1 MKRYLLFCQ
10 LALLSIFQARGQVI
24 FSTGA
29 SPNGFHIE
37 TNTDVYIYGLT
48 LRPSTDLDLLSK
60 TLEISSTAAPLTPP
74 SITRVYVFNDAFS
87 FTGRVGLFYQTSE
100 LNSNT
105 ETALQVAY
113 AATSYTVTTGSVVNT
128 TTHYIYN
135 DLGSSVSFS
144 RVTAATEGALPVTL
158 VDFKARKEG
167 EIAHLYWQTS
177 AETNS
182 DHFEV
187 QRSTN
192 GKNWTAL
199 GKVNAWN
206 ESNSLRNYFYDDA
219 EPAPGINYYR
229 LKMVDRSG
237 QFANS
242 SIESLR
248 FEDRTTASLYPNPVA
263 EKLKIR
269 VDDWAKIDAIK
280 LLNTQGQTFFESGNG
295 LSNREIDM
303 KNFPSGTYLVQLTR
317 TNGSVSVLKVVKY

>member
-10 LALLSIFQARGQVI
+10 LALLSIFQAQGQII

-29 SPNGFHIE
+29 SPNGFHLE
-37 TNTDVYIYGLT
+37 TNTDVYVYGLT

-74 SITRVYVFNDAFS
+74 SISRVYVFNGAFS
-87 FTGRVGLFYQTSE
+87 FIGRVGLFYQTSE

-105 ETALQVAY
+105 EANLQVAY
-113 AATSYTVTTGSVVNT
+113 ANTSYTVTLGSLVNT

-135 DLGSSVSFS
+135 NLGSTVSFS

-158 VDFKARKEG
+158 VDFKVRKEG

-199 GKVNAWN
+199 GKVSAWN
-206 ESNSLRNYFYDDA
+206 ESNSLRNYFFDDG

-229 LKMVDRSG
+229 LKMGDRSG

-242 SIESLR
+242 PIESLR
-248 FEDRTTASLYPNPVA
+248 FEGRITASLYPNPVA
-263 EKLKIR
+263 EKLQIQ

-295 LSNREIDM
+295 LKNREIDM
-303 KNFPSGTYLVQLTR
+303 KSFPSGTYLVQLTR

>member
-87 FTGRVGLFYQTSE
+87 FIGRVGLFYQTSE

-135 DLGSSVSFS
+135 DLGSPVSVS

-158 VDFKARKEG
+158 VDFKARK
-167 EIAHLYWQTS
+167 
-177 AETNS
+177 
-182 DHFEV
+182 
-187 QRSTN
+187 
-192 GKNWTAL
+192 
-199 GKVNAWN
+199 
-206 ESNSLRNYFYDDA
+206 
-219 EPAPGINYYR
+219 
-229 LKMVDRSG
+229 
-237 QFANS
+237 
-242 SIESLR
+242 
-248 FEDRTTASLYPNPVA
+248 
-263 EKLKIR
+263 
-269 VDDWAKIDAIK
+269 
-280 LLNTQGQTFFESGNG
+280 
-295 LSNREIDM
+295 
-303 KNFPSGTYLVQLTR
+303 
-317 TNGSVSVLKVVKY
+317 